1 MQLRKTGKIAV
12 KESTLAHLIRKNFMY
27 VLQVT
32 KLVLLETI
40 GEAVPDIWSPLMKNA
55 RGEAYDQLVSA
66 IKMK

>member
-1 MQLRKTGKIAV
+1 
-12 KESTLAHLIRKNFMY
+12 MY

-55 RGEAYDQLVSA
+55 RGEDVQALIFQFGVHTYDDPHSYLTNLKHPRGIS
-66 IKMK
+66 